1 MMISIDDDDF
11 DARQIATTMSA
22 AREVARAALRA
33 SAASAKP
40 YGLRVHF
47 SNKFIYAQVVRRAD
61 GHVVASASSAERG
74 FADDVVGAASGAA
87 SGGAG
92 TSAARRVSVSDKRA
106 AALVGARIAARVKA
120 IDVDAV
126 SWARPYGARYHGKN
140 AALMDAM
147 KANGVGLA

>member
-1 MMISIDDDDF
+1 MTN
-11 DARQIATTMSA
+11 ARQSATMSA

-74 FADDVVGAASGAA
+74 FADDVARDSATTT
-87 SGGAG
+87 
-92 TSAARRVSVSDKRA
+92 TSATVECTARRVSVSDKRA
-106 AALVGARIAARVKA
+106 AAVVGARLAARVKA

-140 AALMDAM
+140 AALMDAL